1 MKKSTTILLCA
12 STAGISSLVTYILTR
27 RHFQKKLESLC
38 QNCREPHLEVPYTVT
53 TAQTQDSDWVSD
65 WQEAIKEQ
73 LNKYHESEAKTKVP
87 IINTEDA
94 PTEEEISEDDISLD
108 PYVCTD
114 EEFMNS
120 EEKAYFTVYQDG
132 VIADDK
138 DKVIRNA
145 AYYLGDDILNTLNA
159 QGDDPLYVRNP
170 VLNIAIEIGFSLEDY
185 GA

>member
-1 MKKSTTILLCA
+1 MKKSTCVLFCVGSA
-12 STAGISSLVTYILTR
+12 SLSSLLTYIFTK
-27 RHFQKKLESLC
+27 RHFQKKLEKICENC
-38 QNCREPHLEVPYTVT
+38 QTPTVVH
-53 TAQTQDSDWVSD
+53 DSITVNA
-65 WQEAIKEQ
+65 AIDKDFEQAIREQ
-73 LNKYHESEAKTKVP
+73 LNKYGT
-87 IINTEDA
+87 NTIDVNLEEEDT
-94 PTEEEISEDDISLD
+94 PTEEEMKEDDLSLD

-120 EEKAYFTVYQDG
+120 EEKAYFTVYKDG

-145 AYYLGDDILNTLNA
+145 AHYLGEDILKTLSS

-185 GA
+185 EA